1 MRCYMINLFERFDGK
16 SQKLKQSLQLAGYN
30 HTTIVMDDDGFLP
43 DDVLSPYRFFADY
56 QRLDNDKPAFFN
68 DVQVPPFWEIK
79 GSNDYAEVID
89 NGIVRGRIFYR
100 KHFKTRIV
108 SFVEWFD
115 PNNHLRSVDYYTK
128 DGFKFATTVYDL
140 EKKPIVKTYINREGK
155 EVLYENFVTKD
166 IVLDWKGQSHFFA
179 SKHDFIIFFLKQLKL
194 DLSKIIINSLATP
207 FFVTYRSNI
216 VGKTVLFWQEQ
227 SGGNV
232 PGNMKQM
239 LDNKSQQNTVIIPD
253 KNEYQSIIENIE
265 PQYHSSIA
273 QSGYLYD
280 YQKTN
285 KYSKRILNLTNSD
298 DIPNIEILIQTLPEF
313 EFHIGAITEMSE
325 KLMHLD
331 QYPNVT
337 LYPTI
342 TKAMTNELFN
352 SCDIYLDINRGGEIS
367 NAIER
372 AMLSNQLIL
381 AYDETAHRREFI
393 ARNNIVPQTN
403 YAQLTNIL
411 TDIGTDKN
419 HFKERLEHQKQ
430 QNNKIDKR
438 AFKKILNKA
447 MK

>member
-1 MRCYMINLFERFDGK
+1 M
-16 SQKLKQSLQLAGYN
+16 
-30 HTTIVMDDDGFLP
+30 
-43 DDVLSPYRFFADY
+43 
-56 QRLDNDKPAFFN
+56 
-68 DVQVPPFWEIK
+68 
-79 GSNDYAEVID
+79 
-89 NGIVRGRIFYR
+89 
-100 KHFKTRIV
+100 
-108 SFVEWFD
+108 
-115 PNNHLRSVDYYTK
+115 
-128 DGFKFATTVYDL
+128 
-140 EKKPIVKTYINREGK
+140 
-155 EVLYENFVTKD
+155 
-166 IVLDWKGQSHFFA
+166 
-179 SKHDFIIFFLKQLKL
+179 
-194 DLSKIIINSLATP
+194 
-207 FFVTYRSNI
+207 
-216 VGKTVLFWQEQ
+216 
-227 SGGNV
+227 
-232 PGNMKQM
+232 
-239 LDNKSQQNTVIIPD
+239 
-253 KNEYQSIIENIE
+253 
-265 PQYHSSIA
+265 
-273 QSGYLYD
+273 YD

-411 TDIGTDKN
+411 TDIGTDKII
-419 HFKERLEHQKQ
+419 L
-430 QNNKIDKR
+430 
-438 AFKKILNKA
+438 KKD
-447 MK
+447 